1 MIGFKLLEETLVS
14 SDKEVEL
21 DMADEGLNMAVNEEN
36 RSTLLV

>member
-21 DMADEGLNMAVNEEN
+21 DMADEGLNMAINEEN
-36 RSTLLV
+36 RSNLLV

>member
-21 DMADEGLNMAVNEEN
+21 DIADEGLNMAIYEEN